1 MPAIRESD
9 FLAAPPPT
17 ATLGGCSVGV
27 SRTPGMNLYSQGRIA
42 EAVPLLEAEVVA
54 GQVPARYPLGLAYRD
69 GQGVARDPRRA
80 EILLTGAAIGG
91 DPRAV
96 AAVRE
101 MLRTENRC
109 DKDVELHNHWGAVG
123 TMYRN
128 LITGVV
134 ELNTAPPAILRR
146 MAEIYE
152 APCAGRPVQDEAAKS
167 LRALAGGPR
176 HIWIYVPG

>member
-1 MPAIRESD
+1 MKAGIGWAAA
-9 FLAAPPPT
+9 LA
-17 ATLGGCSVGV
+17 ATLGGCAVGV
-27 SRTPGMNLYSQGRIA
+27 HRTPGMNLYSQGRVA
-42 EAVPLLEAEVVA
+42 EAIPLLEAEVAA

-101 MLRTENRC
+101 MLRAETRC
-109 DKDVELHNHWGAVG
+109 DKDAELYNLWGAVG
-123 TMYRN
+123 VMNRN
-128 LITGVV
+128 LITGIV
-134 ELNTAPPAILRR
+134 ELNTSPPAALRR
-146 MAEIYE
+146 MAQIYE
-152 APCAGRPVQDEAAKS
+152 VPCAGRPVQAEAARA

-176 HIWIYVPG
+176 YVWIYVPR